1 VPCQGKPG
9 ARIELLDEYVLTG
22 WIYQSYHSGQETTQ
36 VYSFAWNT
44 AGNLNGDY
52 LAVVSYAADGNTF
65 NDQFVEKI
73 HLGDTYVTGPVAL
86 DATVA
91 HITDLVTVN
100 PNTSTVV
107 LVIQTAVNA
116 LPTNLASQDSVSL
129 VLRLPAGEGER
140 LAVPFF

>member
-1 VPCQGKPG
+1 MYLPAGSTKAIPPVRKQRK
-9 ARIELLDEYVLTG
+9 
-22 WIYQSYHSGQETTQ
+22 

-73 HLGDTYVTGPVAL
+73 HLGDTYVTGPIAL

-91 HITDLVTVN
+91 HITDL
-100 PNTSTVV
+100 
-107 LVIQTAVNA
+107 
-116 LPTNLASQDSVSL
+116 LPTRRTRFWKRGS
-129 VLRLPAGEGER
+129 ER
-140 LAVPFF
+140 SGSKQGRKSTPGLNRSS